1 MSIANLTFDHNLGQ
15 YVAEVTVGKRRIA
28 SLMGRREPTIA
39 EREEVANR
47 LHRMANAP
55 RRSNYVPAGTADD
68 AAYQEVAND

>member
-28 SLMGRREPTIA
+28 SLMGQREPTQA
-39 EREEVANR
+39 ERVEVAVR
-47 LHRMANAP
+47 LRRLASTP

-68 AAYQEVAND
+68 AAYREVAND

>member
-28 SLMGRREPTIA
+28 SLMGQREPTQA
-39 EREEVANR
+39 ERVEVANR
-47 LHRMANAP
+47 LHRLAHTHT

-68 AAYQEVAND
+68 AAYRGIHG